1 MALIGA
7 RSKENMENKSLRF
20 HSYTLPSPVVAGQG
34 LILAFSR
41 RFGKEKIR
49 RELSSWENRQGRKK
63 GEEDERVSCLPYEP
77 ELGARPGGGMGL
89 GGEPRS
95 VTGGAKS
102 SWVHGT
108 DKGRLET

>member
-49 RELSSWENRQGRKK
+49 RELSSWKNRQGRKK
-63 GEEDERVSCLPYEP
+63 GEEDERVSLHDLEV
-77 ELGARPGGGMGL
+77 GWGL
-89 GGEPRS
+89 VES
-95 VTGGAKS
+95 LGGAKS